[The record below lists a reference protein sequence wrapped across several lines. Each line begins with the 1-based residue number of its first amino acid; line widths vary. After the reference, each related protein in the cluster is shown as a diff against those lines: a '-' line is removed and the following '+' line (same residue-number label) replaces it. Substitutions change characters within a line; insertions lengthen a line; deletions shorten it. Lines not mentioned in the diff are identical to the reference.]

1 MNPPDALSATASD
14 RTIAYTEQAFTFAVG
29 ADRLVGILHA
39 PRATTAATPMQRQ
52 VARASDTGVVVIVGG
67 PQYRVG
73 IHRQFVRLARH
84 LAALGHPV
92 LRFDARGMG
101 DSSGALHS
109 FEHTSDDIAAA
120 IDELMTRQPQVRR
133 VVLWGLCD
141 GAAAALLYL
150 HGRADPRVQALCLL
164 NPWVRS
170 EASLARTQIKH
181 YYGQRLLQRTFWLKL
196 LSGQVAGAALRGL
209 WTSLRAA
216 RAGLGRDAAAE
227 PFPVR
232 MAQAWQRFG
241 GDILLVLS
249 GKDYTAREFQDV
261 VAAHPAWKGAL
272 DRPNV
277 QLLAPEAADHT
288 FSDRAQSRQLELA
301 IGDWLTSCA
310 KAADHVACRPADR
323 PTLPQPPMPDRPN
336 LVTSLRLSC
345 LEIGVFATL
354 TNALDRALRAVSG
367 GRARL
372 VSYALVAQPIG
383 HPTSAPLRPSASSR
397 IVEVGR
403 SDPLVQSMPRPK
415 GVLDRRFAARF

>member
-1 MNPPDALSATASD
+1 MNPSDAWRGASSDWSTAAS
-14 RTIAYTEQAFTFAVG
+14 EQTFTFAVD

-39 PRATTAATPMQRQ
+39 PQATTAAAPLQRQ
-52 VARASDTGVVVIVGG
+52 VARASDTGVVIIVGG

-73 IHRQFVRLARH
+73 SHRQFVRLARH

-92 LRFDARGMG
+92 LRFDVRGMG
-101 DSSGALHS
+101 DSSGTLHS

-150 HGRADPRVQALCLL
+150 DRQADPRVQALCLL

-170 EASLARTQIKH
+170 EASLARTQVKH
-181 YYGQRLLQRTFWLKL
+181 YYAQRLLQRAFWLKL

-216 RAGLGRDAAAE
+216 SAGLDLDAASE

-232 MAQAWQRFG
+232 MAHAWQRFE

-249 GKDYTAREFQDV
+249 GKDYTAREFQEV

-277 QLLAPEAADHT
+277 QVLAPEMADHT
-288 FSDRAQSRQLELA
+288 FSDLANCRQLELS
-301 IGDWLTSCA
+301 IGDWLTGSA
-310 KAADHVACRPADR
+310 RVAAGLARPAKH
-323 PTLPQPPMPDRPN
+323 PA
-336 LVTSLRLSC
+336 
-345 LEIGVFATL
+345 E
-354 TNALDRALRAVSG
+354 AV
-367 GRARL
+367 
-372 VSYALVAQPIG
+372 
-383 HPTSAPLRPSASSR
+383 H
-397 IVEVGR
+397 
-403 SDPLVQSMPRPK
+403 D
-415 GVLDRRFAARF
+415 